1 MRIHRVAA
9 VASMLVACA
18 TLMAQAPQIAW
29 EPGFDEALKAAK
41 ADGKPIFVAFIMDNE
56 PANDEVAKNH
66 FHDPAVVAMSKEFHC
81 LVAAIGNHDGPGG
94 VCARFGVIAC
104 PCHQGTQTRAQ
115 TAYLESK
122 EVSAPQFLFIK
133 PDGATMLLRSV
144 WLIAPAELVKKMRL
158 ALAYNDP
165 SKAGDEIKRL
175 ADDAARLIQQ
185 ADDNNAV
192 TRAGALRGLASLD
205 DPRIM
210 AFLIKQTKEGVDE
223 VRRIEAVDA
232 MGSKG
237 NAKALPVLLKLLGTD
252 SAQLRNHVIISLE
265 KLAMSEAGPAL
276 LAALKREA
284 KDRLRANIVRALA
297 VCDPRTPAH
306 RKAILA
312 MIGAGSQIERIS
324 AIRASLDV
332 PMEADLKQALL
343 AAAKVNTA
351 QIRGAAYY
359 ALARRQVMEAVPLIE
374 KAIPQEKVQEVKSL
388 AESALSMLKQTRYD
402 GPSAD
407 DIVKRFLV
415 DDDLR
420 TDTK

>member
-1 MRIHRVAA
+1 
-9 VASMLVACA
+9 
-18 TLMAQAPQIAW
+18 
-29 EPGFDEALKAAK
+29 
-41 ADGKPIFVAFIMDNE
+41 
-56 PANDEVAKNH
+56 
-66 FHDPAVVAMSKEFHC
+66 
-81 LVAAIGNHDGPGG
+81 
-94 VCARFGVIAC
+94 
-104 PCHQGTQTRAQ
+104 
-115 TAYLESK
+115 
-122 EVSAPQFLFIK
+122 
-133 PDGATMLLRSV
+133 
-144 WLIAPAELVKKMRL
+144 
-158 ALAYNDP
+158 
-165 SKAGDEIKRL
+165 
-175 ADDAARLIQQ
+175 
-185 ADDNNAV
+185 
-192 TRAGALRGLASLD
+192 
-205 DPRIM
+205 
-210 AFLIKQTKEGVDE
+210 
-223 VRRIEAVDA
+223 
-232 MGSKG
+232 
-237 NAKALPVLLKLLGTD
+237 
-252 SAQLRNHVIISLE
+252 
-265 KLAMSEAGPAL
+265 MSEAGPAL